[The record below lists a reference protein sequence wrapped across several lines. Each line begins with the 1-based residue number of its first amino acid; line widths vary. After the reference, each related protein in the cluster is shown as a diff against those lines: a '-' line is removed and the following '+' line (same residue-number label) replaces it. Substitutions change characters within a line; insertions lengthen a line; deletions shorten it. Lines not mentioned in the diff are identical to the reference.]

1 MKRSVCWLLIF
12 AIVLIFILPAGAART
27 ADFADAADIRNDC
40 AVQMLVDLELIV
52 GDQSGNFRPNAPITR
67 AETAKLIACLCTDT
81 PEASGW
87 NAFADTAGSW
97 AKDYIAY
104 CAAQGIVGGSGGY
117 FRPQDDVTAQELAKM
132 LLVVVGFDAQQYIN
146 MLYDSEDNKM
156 LDIIADVISHM
167 SERCCEILSKF
178 YYEEKDLD
186 TILFEIPTIGSKNAL
201 KTKKHKCME
210 LLRNSAKN
218 IYCNYL
224 NS

>member
-1 MKRSVCWLLIF
+1 MAKTIQMRTSQQEKEARLV
-12 AIVLIFILPAGAART
+12 AGMYDKNKKIQSELYVYCSRYFWANYRGVF
-27 ADFADAADIRNDC
+27 FADEEAATEIFQNTFIAMWENIERRKIYVRDGRVMGKNNEPLNCSILTYFMGIARIKY
-40 AVQMLVDLELIV
+40 LEWV
-52 GDQSGNFRPNAPITR
+52 REHPTYADP
-67 AETAKLIACLCTDT
+67 ETEMGRKIK
-81 PEASGW
+81 E
-87 NAFADTAGSW
+87 
-97 AKDYIAY
+97 
-104 CAAQGIVGGSGGY
+104 
-117 FRPQDDVTAQELAKM
+117 E
-132 LLVVVGFDAQQYIN
+132 GFDAQQYIN

-210 LLRNSAKN
+210 SLRTSAKN

>member
-1 MKRSVCWLLIF
+1 MRTSQQEKEARLVAGMYDKHRKIQSVLYAYCSRYFWANYRGVF
-12 AIVLIFILPAGAART
+12 
-27 ADFADAADIRNDC
+27 FADEKAATEIFQNTFIAMWENIERRKIYVSDGRVMGKNNEALSGSILTYFMGIARIKY
-40 AVQMLVDLELIV
+40 LEWV
-52 GDQSGNFRPNAPITR
+52 REHPSYADP
-67 AETAKLIACLCTDT
+67 ETEMGRKIK
-81 PEASGW
+81 E
-87 NAFADTAGSW
+87 
-97 AKDYIAY
+97 
-104 CAAQGIVGGSGGY
+104 
-117 FRPQDDVTAQELAKM
+117 E
-132 LLVVVGFDAQQYIN
+132 GFDAQQYIN

-210 LLRNSAKN
+210 SLRTSAKN

>member
-1 MKRSVCWLLIF
+1 MAKTIQMRTSQQEKEARLV
-12 AIVLIFILPAGAART
+12 AGMYDKNKKIQSELYVYCSRYFWT
-27 ADFADAADIRNDC
+27 NYRGVFFADEEAATEIFQNTFIAMWENIERRKIYVSEGRVMGKNNEPLSGSILTYFMGI
-40 AVQMLVDLELIV
+40 ARIKYLEWV
-52 GDQSGNFRPNAPITR
+52 REHPSYADP
-67 AETAKLIACLCTDT
+67 ETEMGRKIK
-81 PEASGW
+81 E
-87 NAFADTAGSW
+87 
-97 AKDYIAY
+97 
-104 CAAQGIVGGSGGY
+104 
-117 FRPQDDVTAQELAKM
+117 E
-132 LLVVVGFDAQQYIN
+132 GFDVQQYIN

>member
-1 MKRSVCWLLIF
+1 MAKTIQMRTSQQEKEARLV
-12 AIVLIFILPAGAART
+12 AGMYDKNKKIQSELYVYCSRYFWANYRGVF
-27 ADFADAADIRNDC
+27 FADEEAATEIFQNTFIAMWENIERRKIYVSEGRVMGKNNEPLSGSILTYFMGI
-40 AVQMLVDLELIV
+40 ARIKYLEWV
-52 GDQSGNFRPNAPITR
+52 REHPSYADP
-67 AETAKLIACLCTDT
+67 ETEMGRKIK
-81 PEASGW
+81 E
-87 NAFADTAGSW
+87 
-97 AKDYIAY
+97 
-104 CAAQGIVGGSGGY
+104 
-117 FRPQDDVTAQELAKM
+117 E
-132 LLVVVGFDAQQYIN
+132 GFDAQQYIN

-186 TILFEIPTIGSKNAL
+186 TILFEIPTMGSKNAL

-210 LLRNSAKN
+210 SLRNSAKN

>member
-1 MKRSVCWLLIF
+1 MAKTIQMRTSQQEKEARLV
-12 AIVLIFILPAGAART
+12 AGMYDKNRKIQLELYAYCSKYFWANYRGVF
-27 ADFADAADIRNDC
+27 FADEQAATEIFQNTFIAMWENIERRKIYVSEGRVMGKNNEPLSGSILTYFMGI
-40 AVQMLVDLELIV
+40 ARIKYLEWV
-52 GDQSGNFRPNAPITR
+52 REHP
-67 AETAKLIACLCTDT
+67 
-81 PEASGW
+81 
-87 NAFADTAGSW
+87 AFADPETEMGR
-97 AKDYIAY
+97 KIK
-104 CAAQGIVGGSGGY
+104 
-117 FRPQDDVTAQELAKM
+117 EE
-132 LLVVVGFDAQQYIN
+132 GFDAQQYTN

-186 TILFEIPTIGSKNAL
+186 TILFEIPTMGSKNAL

-210 LLRNSAKN
+210 SLRNSAKN